1 MGCTE
6 GRHFSNSVVFN
17 CYYVNPRHGQ
27 WMAYTCPY
35 YQLCYNS
42 IIYSTILLKNI
53 CCITL
58 SICLIILILFLE
70 CAGMY
75 MYLFLLL
82 RAVTSQSRALSMC
95 FLLRQPP
102 HPPPLFRSRT
112 PEASWTRTRTW
123 TSTPPPF
130 LARQLGK
137 EKLSPQVRL
146 HPPCSAALLPRGA
159 LSQSEFCR
167 CRFPEPHHLLRVL

>member
-1 MGCTE
+1 M
-6 GRHFSNSVVFN
+6 
-17 CYYVNPRHGQ
+17 NPRHGQ

-42 IIYSTILLKNI
+42 IIYSTILLKKNI

-82 RAVTSQSRALSMC
+82 LLRAVTSQSRALSMC

-102 HPPPLFRSRT
+102 HPPPLSRSRT
-112 PEASWTRTRTW
+112 PEASWTRTRTRTW

-167 CRFPEPHHLLRVL
+167 CRLPEPHHLLRVL